1 LSTNTFSALLKAIAS
16 KVLPAGVREAIGR
29 FVNGNGTDHWRTS
42 LYFARMRRKMWKLE
56 PGTLAHY
63 SGYTVRITDGPNFY
77 MQCKDEFM
85 RRIYHF
91 EAQRP
96 DPLIIDGGSNM
107 GIAILYFKYAYPRAR
122 IIGFEPD
129 PAIFR
134 VLQENVS
141 RNRLTDVKLINASLG
156 TESGTAT
163 FLADGSA
170 AGRIRSGENSVTVR
184 VERLSDHLT
193 EPVDFLKLNI
203 EGEELPVLQEAAASG
218 KLRTVREL
226 VLEYHGWAKEEQ
238 RLGAILDLLDRHGF
252 RYLIHDFDVETCA
265 ASKPPFRWT
274 PQTTWFCL
282 VYARRESDEP

>member
-1 LSTNTFSALLKAIAS
+1 
-16 KVLPAGVREAIGR
+16 
-29 FVNGNGTDHWRTS
+29 
-42 LYFARMRRKMWKLE
+42 MRRKMWMLK
-56 PGTLAHY
+56 PGTLTRY

-77 MQCKDEFM
+77 MQCKDEFT

-96 DPLIIDGGSNM
+96 DPLIVDGGSNM
-107 GIAILYFKYAYPRAR
+107 GMSILYFKQIYPQAR

-129 PAIFR
+129 PATFR
-134 VLQENVS
+134 VLQENVT
-141 RNRLTDVKLINASLG
+141 RNRLRDVTLINAGLG
-156 TESGTAT
+156 TESGTVP
-163 FLADGSA
+163 FFADGSA
-170 AGRIRSGENSVTVR
+170 GSHIGSGENSITVR

-193 EPVDFLKLNI
+193 GPVDFLKLNI
-203 EGEELPVLQEAAASG
+203 EGEELPVLQETAASG

-226 VLEYHGWAKEEQ
+226 VLEYHGWAAKEQ
-238 RLGAILDLLDRHGF
+238 RLGAILDLLDREGF

-282 VYARRESDEP
+282 VYARRASDEPA